1 QDLVAL
7 YYWFAEGNGRC
18 HACGAVFY
26 INRSTGRGRSV
37 GGTHMNDSTS
47 TAATGKGNMIWG
59 ILMLICGFLA
69 ITLPLASG
77 IGVAIV
83 IGWILLISGV
93 WHLLFGFRSGSG
105 IGGFLW
111 QLLLAIVYGAA
122 GLMILLYPLAGLA
135 WLTLVLATFL
145 LIEAALEFVLYFNI
159 RRRVNAAWVLVDAI
173 ITLLLGI
180 LIWARWPFSSVWAIG
195 TLIGVSLI
203 FSGISRLMLSSA
215 VSREATGA
223 TRPAV

>member
-1 QDLVAL
+1 
-7 YYWFAEGNGRC
+7 
-18 HACGAVFY
+18 
-26 INRSTGRGRSV
+26 
-37 GGTHMNDSTS
+37 MNDPTS

-83 IGWILLISGV
+83 IGWLLLISGV

-105 IGGFLW
+105 VGGFLW

-122 GLMILLYPLAGLA
+122 VLMLLFYPLAGPA

-145 LIEAALEFVLYFNI
+145 P
-159 RRRVNAAWVLVDAI
+159 LV
-173 ITLLLGI
+173 
-180 LIWARWPFSSVWAIG
+180 
-195 TLIGVSLI
+195 
-203 FSGISRLMLSSA
+203 SA
-215 VSREATGA
+215 
-223 TRPAV
+223 

>member
-1 QDLVAL
+1 MTNSISA
-7 YYWFAEGNGRC
+7 AE
-18 HACGAVFY
+18 
-26 INRSTGRGRSV
+26 
-37 GGTHMNDSTS
+37 
-47 TAATGKGNMIWG
+47 TGKPDMIWG

-69 ITLPLASG
+69 IAVPLASS

-83 IGWILLISGV
+83 IGWLLLISAV

-122 GLMILLYPLAGLA
+122 GLVILLYPLAGLA

-145 LIEAALEFVLYFNI
+145 LIEAALE
-159 RRRVNAAWVLVDAI
+159 LVDAI

-180 LIWARWPFSSVWAIG
+180 LIWAQWPFSSAWAIG
-195 TLIGVSLI
+195 TLVGVSLI

-215 VSREATGA
+215 LSRGGTGA
-223 TRPAV
+223 ARTAV

>member
-1 QDLVAL
+1 M
-7 YYWFAEGNGRC
+7 
-18 HACGAVFY
+18 
-26 INRSTGRGRSV
+26 T
-37 GGTHMNDSTS
+37 DSIS
-47 TAATGKGNMIWG
+47 TARTGKGDMVWG

-69 ITLPLASG
+69 IGIPLASG

-83 IGWILLISGV
+83 IGWLLLISGV

-105 IGGFLW
+105 VGGVIW
-111 QLLLAIVYGAA
+111 QILLAIVYGAA
-122 GLMILLYPLAGLA
+122 GLMITLYPLAGLT

-159 RRRVNAAWVLVDAI
+159 RRRVNAGWVLVDAI

-180 LIWARWPFSSVWAIG
+180 LIWVQWPFSSAWAIG
-195 TLIGVSLI
+195 TLVGVSLI

-215 VSREATGA
+215 LSRAATGV
-223 TRPAV
+223 TRAAV

>member
-1 QDLVAL
+1 
-7 YYWFAEGNGRC
+7 
-18 HACGAVFY
+18 
-26 INRSTGRGRSV
+26 
-37 GGTHMNDSTS
+37 MNDSTS
-47 TAATGKGNMIWG
+47 TAATGKGDMIWG

-69 ITLPLASG
+69 ICIPLASG

-83 IGWILLISGV
+83 IGWLLLISGV

-122 GLMILLYPLAGLA
+122 GLMVLLYPLAGLA

-145 LIEAALEFVLYFNI
+145 LIEAALEFVLYFKL
-159 RRRVNAAWVLVDAI
+159 RRRVNAGWVLVDAI

-180 LIWARWPFSSVWAIG
+180 RIWAHGPFSSVWAIG

-215 VSREATGA
+215 VSRGA
-223 TRPAV
+223 TAAARPAV

>member
-1 QDLVAL
+1 M
-7 YYWFAEGNGRC
+7 
-18 HACGAVFY
+18 
-26 INRSTGRGRSV
+26 T
-37 GGTHMNDSTS
+37 DSIS
-47 TAATGKGNMIWG
+47 TARTGKGDMVWG

-69 ITLPLASG
+69 IGLPFASG

-83 IGWILLISGV
+83 IGWVLLVTGV

-122 GLMILLYPLAGLA
+122 GLMLLFRPLAGLA

-159 RRRVNAAWVLVDAI
+159 RSRANAGWVLVDAI

-180 LIWARWPFSSVWAIG
+180 LIWAHWPVSAVWAIG

-203 FSGISRLMLSSA
+203 FSGISRLMLSSGA
-215 VSREATGA
+215 SRGTTTTARTA
-223 TRPAV
+223 A

>member
-1 QDLVAL
+1 MRVVTLLRDG
-7 YYWFAEGNGRC
+7 YWLTTTD
-18 HACGAVFY
+18 
-26 INRSTGRGRSV
+26 RSSLKGENV
-37 GGTHMNDSTS
+37 MNDSAS
-47 TAATGKGNMIWG
+47 RGGKGNMIWG

-69 ITLPLASG
+69 ITIPLASG

-83 IGWILLISGV
+83 IGWLLLISGV

-122 GLMILLYPLAGLA
+122 GLMLLFYPLAGLA

-159 RRRVNAAWVLVDAI
+159 RRRVNAGWVLFDAI

-215 VSREATGA
+215 ASREATA
-223 TRPAV
+223 AARPAV

>member
-1 QDLVAL
+1 M
-7 YYWFAEGNGRC
+7 
-18 HACGAVFY
+18 
-26 INRSTGRGRSV
+26 T
-37 GGTHMNDSTS
+37 DSIS
-47 TAATGKGNMIWG
+47 TARTGKGDMVWG

-69 ITLPLASG
+69 IGLPLASG

-83 IGWILLISGV
+83 LGWLLLISGV

>member
-1 QDLVAL
+1 MRVVTLLTTDIA
-7 YYWFAEGNGRC
+7 NN
-18 HACGAVFY
+18 
-26 INRSTGRGRSV
+26 NRSTGCGRSDLKGENV
-37 GGTHMNDSTS
+37 MNGSTS
-47 TAATGKGNMIWG
+47 MGGKGNMIWG

-69 ITLPLASG
+69 IGLPFASG

-83 IGWILLISGV
+83 IGWVLLATGV

-122 GLMILLYPLAGLA
+122 GLMLLFRPLAGLA

-145 LIEAALEFVLYFNI
+145 LIEAVLEFVLYFNI
-159 RRRVNAAWVLVDAI
+159 RGRVNAGWVLVDAF

-180 LIWARWPFSSVWAIG
+180 LIWAHWPSSSIWAIG
-195 TLIGVSLI
+195 TLIGISLI

-215 VSREATGA
+215 ASRAPATA
-223 TRPAV
+223 

>member
-1 QDLVAL
+1 M
-7 YYWFAEGNGRC
+7 
-18 HACGAVFY
+18 
-26 INRSTGRGRSV
+26 T
-37 GGTHMNDSTS
+37 DSIS
-47 TAATGKGNMIWG
+47 TARTGKGDMVWG

-69 ITLPLASG
+69 ITVPLASG

-83 IGWILLISGV
+83 IGWLLLISGV

-159 RRRVNAAWVLVDAI
+159 RRGVNAAWVLVDAV

-215 VSREATGA
+215 LSRGTAGA
-223 TRPAV
+223 ARAAV

>member
-1 QDLVAL
+1 MT
-7 YYWFAEGNGRC
+7 N
-18 HACGAVFY
+18 
-26 INRSTGRGRSV
+26 
-37 GGTHMNDSTS
+37 STS
-47 TAATGKGNMIWG
+47 TAATGKGDMIWG
-59 ILMLICGFLA
+59 ILMLIGGFLA
-69 ITLPLASG
+69 ICIPLASG

-83 IGWILLISGV
+83 IGWLLLISAV
-93 WHLLFGFRSGSG
+93 WHLTSGFRSGSG
-105 IGGFLW
+105 VGGFLW
-111 QLLLAIVYGAA
+111 HLLRAIVYGAA

-159 RRRVNAAWVLVDAI
+159 RRRVNASWVLVDAI

-180 LIWARWPFSSVWAIG
+180 LIWAQWPFSSAWAIG

-215 VSREATGA
+215 ASRGTASAATAA
-223 TRPAV
+223 T

>member
-1 QDLVAL
+1 M
-7 YYWFAEGNGRC
+7 
-18 HACGAVFY
+18 
-26 INRSTGRGRSV
+26 T
-37 GGTHMNDSTS
+37 DSIS
-47 TAATGKGNMIWG
+47 TARTGKGDMIWG

-83 IGWILLISGV
+83 IGWLLLISGV

-122 GLMILLYPLAGLA
+122 GLMLLLYPLAGLA

-159 RRRVNAAWVLVDAI
+159 RHRVNAGWVLFDAI

-215 VSREATGA
+215 VSREATSA

>member
-1 QDLVAL
+1 M
-7 YYWFAEGNGRC
+7 
-18 HACGAVFY
+18 
-26 INRSTGRGRSV
+26 T
-37 GGTHMNDSTS
+37 DSIF
-47 TAATGKGNMIWG
+47 TARTGKGDMIWG

-83 IGWILLISGV
+83 IGWVLLATGV

-122 GLMILLYPLAGLA
+122 GLMLLLYPLAGLA

-159 RRRVNAAWVLVDAI
+159 RRRVNAGWVLFDAI

-180 LIWARWPFSSVWAIG
+180 LIWERWPFSSVWAVG

-215 VSREATGA
+215 VSRGATGA

>member
-1 QDLVAL
+1 
-7 YYWFAEGNGRC
+7 
-18 HACGAVFY
+18 
-26 INRSTGRGRSV
+26 
-37 GGTHMNDSTS
+37 MNESTS
-47 TAATGKGNMIWG
+47 VASTGKGNMVWG
-59 ILMLICGFLA
+59 ILMLICGLLA
-69 ITLPLASG
+69 ITIPLASG

-83 IGWILLISGV
+83 IGWLLLISGV

-105 IGGFLW
+105 VGGFLW

-145 LIEAALEFVLYFNI
+145 LIEAALDFVLYFNL
-159 RRRVNAAWVLVDAI
+159 RRRVHAAWVLVDAI
-173 ITLLLGI
+173 ITLRRGV
-180 LIWARWPFSSVWAIG
+180 LIWARWPFSSGWVLG